1 LSVLVSW
8 WLVLPLAYLVLTRD
22 QAGWVSAAVAG
33 VVLATALL
41 VRVGALVG
49 VGTVLGW
56 AAVVLLAAQQID
68 DRPWIPVVVALAL
81 LVVAQLLSMAPAPA
95 PSPSPSAAEAKEGQA
110 EALQG
115 QVEVQVEVEVR
126 WWARWDLP
134 LLVTAAPV
142 AITALLSAAGS
153 TSHWGATF
161 AAVGLE
167 CLAVA
172 VRLRRT
178 LAAAVPVAAVGAA
191 LVLAGADNAG
201 QGWLALALLG
211 LSVAL
216 TALAAYTH
224 RSMRLPFQIGG
235 ALAALASWQVATVW
249 LGWTVQQSIGVTAA
263 GAGAVAMAAALLA
276 RSNLVERS
284 WPMVWGGMAV
294 AVASLVAV
302 YTETVAREGQ
312 ADAAPSWPV
321 ATGLLLVAA
330 ALVTGAGP
338 LAQTWMRG
346 LGMGFGTVSV
356 VEALQAGHAGA
367 GVQTAVLAV
376 LSTGCAVLS
385 LSLFVRERA
394 QTWQRPPLALGVASP
409 PARSWSQSGRHR
421 PTT

>member
-56 AAVVLLAAQQID
+56 AAVVLLAGQQID